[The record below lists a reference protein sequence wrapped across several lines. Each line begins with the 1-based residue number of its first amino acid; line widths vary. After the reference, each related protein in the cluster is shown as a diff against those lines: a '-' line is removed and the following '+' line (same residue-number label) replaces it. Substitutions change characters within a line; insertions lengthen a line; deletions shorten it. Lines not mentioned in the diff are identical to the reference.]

1 MSKKI
6 LAIALAL
13 LMVLCVVPY
22 SAFAESTEP
31 ELVSAQTRVNGWNG
45 NFGIIITKLLNNEKS
60 AHWKYV
66 AENNE
71 NLARTMLT
79 YTAFALYDDAW
90 KNGFDNSVS
99 IDNAEKILC
108 SLIEKVDANI
118 GESKFN
124 EILKVLK
131 TASDFNDLLQKVNGY
146 VKISDTLTSTE
157 WTTAFKYIKYAIE
170 LGDLYEEERDRVI
183 EAYAQ
188 ILSVQAANDYY
199 KDFLNYLANNCQYNV
214 VVTAARNLVE
224 NIDASVKEI
233 IKKEVLNAGGFAA
246 SKVLTTAARIAMN
259 SNSYTAV
266 ALKVYDV
273 GTSVVDALWNTS
285 DQYAIMDQLYTT
297 FFVEDGAVSW
307 VEASLANNDKEW
319 YEFAIGL
326 LLGLRE
332 AGSQS
337 LYDLK
342 LAQNEGIIGKIKN
355 QINYNVSFEQVDE
368 MAFLELA
375 KEVLFKQPVSEYK
388 PIKSLVTVNTNAF
401 VSTSDVSLQNQAEIY
416 AGDKGYYST
425 YLNDAIGLYVKT
437 LFMSEDENVIAKY
450 GADTFVTAIV
460 EKIGTTL
467 FSFSFTNAICNNISD
482 VIFNSDI
489 SNGATYTSAVDGEA
503 QTRDMDS
510 TFQYPAYNAVTP
522 TSVVNAV
529 YVIARDEVKGKVL
542 SIGDIID
549 NIFKAIENF
558 FNKIFKRGTAEAE
571 A

>member
-6 LAIALAL
+6 LALVMSMLMILCAL
-13 LMVLCVVPY
+13 PF
-22 SAFAESTEP
+22 SAFAAESEP
-31 ELVSAQTRVNGWNG
+31 ELVSAEARVNGWNA
-45 NFGIIITKLLNNEKS
+45 NFGIVISKLMNNEKS

-71 NLARTMLT
+71 NLANTMLT
-79 YTAFALYDDAW
+79 YTAFALYDGAW

-99 IDNAEKILC
+99 IENAEVILC

-131 TASDFNDLLQKVNGY
+131 TASSFNDLLQKVNSY

-183 EAYAQ
+183 EAYAR

-199 KDFLNYLANNCQYNV
+199 KDFLRYLANNCSYNV
-214 VVTAARNLVE
+214 VSTAALNLVSK
-224 NIDASVKEI
+224 IDESVKEI
-233 IKKEVLNAGGFAA
+233 IKKEVLNAAGFAA
-246 SKVLTTAARIAMN
+246 SKVFNTAARIAMN
-259 SNSYTAV
+259 SNAYTAV

-285 DQYAIMDQLYTT
+285 DQYQIMDQLYTT
-297 FFVEDGAVSW
+297 FYVEKGAVSW
-307 VEASLANNDKEW
+307 VESSIANSDKEW

-332 AGSQS
+332 SGSQS

-342 LAQNEGIIGKIKN
+342 IAQNEGIIGKIKN
-355 QINYNVSFEQVDE
+355 QINYNISFEQVDE

-388 PIKSLVTVNTNAF
+388 PVKSLVTVNTNAY
-401 VSTSDVSLQNQAEIY
+401 VSTSDVTLQNQSEILT
-416 AGDKGYYST
+416 GDKGYYST
-425 YLNDAIGLYVKT
+425 YLNDNIGLYVKT
-437 LFMSEDENVIAKY
+437 LFMSEDEDVVAKY

-460 EKIGTTL
+460 EKLGSGIY
-467 FSFSFTNAICNNISD
+467 SYSFTNAVCNSASD

-489 SNGATYTSAVDGEA
+489 SNGATYTSAVNGEA
-503 QTRDMDS
+503 KTADMNS

-522 TSVVNAV
+522 TSVANAV
-529 YVIARDEVKGKVL
+529 IVVAKNEVKGKVI
-542 SIGDIID
+542 SIGDII
-549 NIFKAIENF
+549 NKIFEAISNF
-558 FNKIFKRGTAEAE
+558 FKNIFKRGTAEA
-571 A
+571 